1 MASIN
6 RAILTGR
13 ITKDPELKK
22 TSSGLS
28 VTRFT
33 VAVQRR
39 KSSNQQEDPGADFV
53 PCIAWRGTADYIAQY
68 CKKGTMMAVEGRIQ
82 TGSYEDRDG
91 KKVYTTDIVCDNVQR
106 LSYDNSGANGISYGG
121 TRDGAN
127 NTYNG
132 DRGAYETNTRSTSTT
147 SNNEFDYGDTLVISS
162 DDLPF

>member
-1 MASIN
+1 MSSIN
-6 RAILTGR
+6 RAIITGR

-53 PCIAWRGTADYIAQY
+53 SCIAWRGTADYIAQY
-68 CKKGTMMAVEGRIQ
+68 CKKGAMVAVEGRIQ

-106 LSYDNSGANGISYGG
+106 LSYGNSGANGISYGD
-121 TRDGAN
+121 TRDDAN

-132 DRGAYETNTRSTSTT
+132 DRGAYGASTT